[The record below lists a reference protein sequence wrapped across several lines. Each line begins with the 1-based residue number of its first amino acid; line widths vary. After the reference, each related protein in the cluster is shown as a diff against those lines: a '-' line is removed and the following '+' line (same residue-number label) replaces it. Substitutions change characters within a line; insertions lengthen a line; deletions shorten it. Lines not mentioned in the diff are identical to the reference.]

1 MAAVDANGDAFL
13 DDARSEAF
21 VEAGAEELE
30 FLFVRGMP
38 GIITQGGK
46 VGHVSWEIAN
56 SKRVIFH
63 SFSHDPADMFE
74 MPAAAKLPAAAGKI
88 FTIQQPLFI
97 NVQLFS
103 KDEGG
108 SVKK

>member
-1 MAAVDANGDAFL
+1 MQKSFFL
-13 DDARSEAF
+13 SGN
-21 VEAGAEELE
+21 VELGGTLFEECTLHTMQGMN
-30 FLFVRGMP
+30 VRGMP

-63 SFSHDPADMFE
+63 SFSHDAADMFQ